1 MNELIKVN
9 YDSDR
14 PTILGRDLHEFL
26 EVESNYTTWFKRMC
40 EYDFIENIDFIPFW
54 KKVQE
59 ADQAKTTS

>member
-26 EVESNYTTWFKRMC
+26 EVESNYTNM
-40 EYDFIENIDFIPFW
+40 
-54 KKVQE
+54 V
-59 ADQAKTTS
+59 